1 MNIFLLFSISISFC
15 SLSLSVKIT
24 FMAGGASLPRHKDP
38 SHWGE
43 LIVSY
48 TDQPIEVELSPLP
61 SHNSGGSAAS
71 SSGNYQA
78 PILAP
83 KFRSTVEVLPGYG
96 YILDR
101 YAKDLA
107 RHSVKNLHPTATR
120 VGLTLR

>member
-1 MNIFLLFSISISFC
+1 M
-15 SLSLSVKIT
+15 
-24 FMAGGASLPRHKDP
+24 MAGGAALPRHKDP

-61 SHNSGGSAAS
+61 SHNNSGSAAS
-71 SSGNYQA
+71 QGHHA

-83 KFRSTVEVLPGYG
+83 KFRATAEVLPGYG

-120 VGLTLR
+120 VGLTLRY

>member
-1 MNIFLLFSISISFC
+1 M
-15 SLSLSVKIT
+15 
-24 FMAGGASLPRHKDP
+24 MAGGASLPRHKDP

-61 SHNSGGSAAS
+61 SHTHGFSA
-71 SSGNYQA
+71 GPNA
-78 PILAP
+78 PIFSP
-83 KFRSTVEVLPGYG
+83 KFRSTTEVPAGYG
-96 YILDR
+96 YIIDR

-107 RHSVKNLHPTATR
+107 RHAVKNLHPTATR